1 MMRLQDL
8 EACFGGSFRV
18 LEAATVGKPT
28 CIGRFNLRRISL
40 IGFSAQSVGSSNADA
55 LVSSYLLVLITKT
68 SQSKQHDK
76 SESHKSRKSPTAE
89 LFDVN
94 SERISI
100 HHCWSGLPPFRYE
113 RSRNEKADRNVLIS
127 VRNETNFFYEKPDKR
142 RAFWSLN
149 EDILKITVSEDQY
162 VVSIEEDVAYPCL
175 HSPKTTKGMK
185 INTPF
190 KEEKAHKRGKVFNWQ
205 TATYGKIRV
214 DDDLHNL
221 SSVEAEFPAI
231 VINDAVAPQD
241 ELQCKSQ
248 NEFPAIVYNDAQTE
262 PILNP
267 QHIDEFVLNDKTSL
281 SEYDEEEQNVLYFN
295 DLFPFNI
302 IRPDNLKFEKYND
315 DSKIDIILSF
325 EDNKHTHG
333 STTVFETSHDK
344 NTKNFRTGNFVI
356 NLNLRIVICIHYANG
371 MLFFLIKNL
380 CAPFG
385 VPFDPKR
392 YYKDGVCAIM
402 LQRPRPIR
410 HMALPPREQR
420 HRFLRYE
427 GLEYLDTEF
436 LISRGILSLVHKR
449 EVHRVSVF
457 DFGGLP
463 DLMAKGLSGRM
474 LMEHRDE
481 AGVSVFTSRA
491 WRRMLDIRGP
501 LVHELILEFFSTFR
515 FGQAILDLDTPG
527 TLQFQLGGA
536 RRRRESQTDLRQGD
550 LRDYWIGIS
559 SAGDFLGT
567 APSYTVI
574 RDPILRLCHR
584 LIACSIAGRS
594 QAPEKVTVTDL
605 FYLRGMDVGS
615 VNVPYLL
622 ARYLRLF
629 TTGRKSGAH
638 IFGGQF
644 VARLAEHFGL
654 MNADILGRLTVI
666 VPELSVIDMT
676 ELVRLQICVELDD
689 TWAWVAMGPERQPDT
704 KASAPVDAKDAPN
717 VDEGDQAIS
726 TPVQALQQPPLPP
739 LAAARTIPQRLGRL
753 EEDVQGLRRDVG
765 SLRGLVE
772 RSMTDQGRFSTLMM
786 SCMTQLMDAS
796 GMTYQAFDRTF

>member
-1 MMRLQDL
+1 MDDL
-8 EACFGGSFRV
+8 
-18 LEAATVGKPT
+18 
-28 CIGRFNLRRISL
+28 NL
-40 IGFSAQSVGSSNADA
+40 
-55 LVSSYLLVLITKT
+55 TM
-68 SQSKQHDK
+68 
-76 SESHKSRKSPTAE
+76 
-89 LFDVN
+89 
-94 SERISI
+94 
-100 HHCWSGLPPFRYE
+100 
-113 RSRNEKADRNVLIS
+113 
-127 VRNETNFFYEKPDKR
+127 
-142 RAFWSLN
+142 
-149 EDILKITVSEDQY
+149 
-162 VVSIEEDVAYPCL
+162 EEY
-175 HSPKTTKGMK
+175 
-185 INTPF
+185 IRF

-221 SSVEAEFPAI
+221 SSMEAEFPAI

-315 DSKIDIILSF
+315 DSKIDIIL
-325 EDNKHTHG
+325 
-333 STTVFETSHDK
+333 
-344 NTKNFRTGNFVI
+344 
-356 NLNLRIVICIHYANG
+356 

-385 VPFDPKR
+385 VPFYPKR
-392 YYKDGVCAIM
+392 YYKDGVCAI
-402 LQRPRPIR
+402 LLRRPRSIR
-410 HMALPPREQR
+410 HMALPLREQR

-427 GLEYLDTEF
+427 GMEYLDTDIFDFE
-436 LISRGILSLVHKR
+436 GILAMIHKR

-457 DFGGLP
+457 DFRGLP

-481 AGVSVFTSRA
+481 VGVSVFTSRA
-491 WRRMLDIRGP
+491 KRMMLDIRGP

-515 FGQAILDLDTPG
+515 FGLAILDLDTLG
-527 TLQFQLGGA
+527 TLQFQLGRA

-550 LRDYWIGIS
+550 LRDYWIRIS

-567 APSYTVI
+567 APSYIVI
-574 RDPILRLCHR
+574 KDPILRLCHR

-594 QAPEKVTVTDL
+594 RAPEKVTLADL
-605 FYLRGMDVGS
+605 FYLRGMHIGS

-666 VPELSVIDMT
+666 VPELPVIDMT

-704 KASAPVDAKDAPN
+704 KASAPVDAKDAPI

-753 EEDVQGLRRDVG
+753 EEDVHGA
-765 SLRGLVE
+765 E
-772 RSMTDQGRFSTLMM
+772 
-786 SCMTQLMDAS
+786 
-796 GMTYQAFDRTF
+796 